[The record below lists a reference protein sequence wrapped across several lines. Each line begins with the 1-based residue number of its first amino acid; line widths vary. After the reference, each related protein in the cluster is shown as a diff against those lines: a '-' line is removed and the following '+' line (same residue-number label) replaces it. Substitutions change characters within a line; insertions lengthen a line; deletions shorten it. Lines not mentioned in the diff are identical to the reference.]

1 MKNFKFLLRITL
13 VFVLTINLF
22 TSCSVDSSL
31 PEEKSLSESM
41 NNYIEAIE
49 NGNYQTGNRVNL
61 SPQNAAD
68 MFDRS
73 IALDEYVISEIFF
86 EGEERANKYGIKYL
100 ENEEFIYFINVDR
113 EEYVIDLVDIANDE
127 EIRFNNI
134 NENEN
139 YLRTNEFDFIEIAN
153 DYANQTEGKFWGWE
167 QWNGPCD
174 ETTGQSVLMETYYVV
189 GIGVKTRKVVGLDG
203 GDVIE
208 PCAGG
213 ALQD

>member
-1 MKNFKFLLRITL
+1 
-13 VFVLTINLF
+13 
-22 TSCSVDSSL
+22 
-31 PEEKSLSESM
+31 M

>member
-1 MKNFKFLLRITL
+1 M
-13 VFVLTINLF
+13 
-22 TSCSVDSSL
+22 
-31 PEEKSLSESM
+31 
-41 NNYIEAIE
+41 
-49 NGNYQTGNRVNL
+49 
-61 SPQNAAD
+61 
-68 MFDRS
+68 
-73 IALDEYVISEIFF
+73 
-86 EGEERANKYGIKYL
+86 

>member
-31 PEEKSLSESM
+31 PEEKSLSDSM